1 VTLPY
6 GYKTIKVANNSN
18 GVAAPANTVVESGQ
32 SADQTQDTLSLNAS
46 NQWIV
51 LDNATD
57 DTIKF
62 GHKLSDLSKGWH
74 SSSDT
79 TIGEFG

>member
-1 VTLPY
+1 
-6 GYKTIKVANNSN
+6 
-18 GVAAPANTVVESGQ
+18 
-32 SADQTQDTLSLNAS
+32 
-46 NQWIV
+46 V
-51 LDNATD
+51 LDNAED